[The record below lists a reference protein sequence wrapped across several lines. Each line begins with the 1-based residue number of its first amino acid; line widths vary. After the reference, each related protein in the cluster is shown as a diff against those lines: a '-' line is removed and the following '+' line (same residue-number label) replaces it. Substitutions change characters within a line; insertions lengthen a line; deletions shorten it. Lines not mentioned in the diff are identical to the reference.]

1 VEVLSIATLGLQA
14 SAERF
19 RAAANNIVNINTSN
33 HQTKEVRTLSQ
44 VTGLEQANS
53 ISNPTTQTATR
64 SDIDIASEF
73 INLIQERLSYEAN
86 AKVINVADNLVGSL
100 LDIKA

>member
-1 VEVLSIATLGLQA
+1 MLKDFERPQIISSISMRPIIKLKK
-14 SAERF
+14 S
-19 RAAANNIVNINTSN
+19 
-33 HQTKEVRTLSQ
+33 VRSSQ